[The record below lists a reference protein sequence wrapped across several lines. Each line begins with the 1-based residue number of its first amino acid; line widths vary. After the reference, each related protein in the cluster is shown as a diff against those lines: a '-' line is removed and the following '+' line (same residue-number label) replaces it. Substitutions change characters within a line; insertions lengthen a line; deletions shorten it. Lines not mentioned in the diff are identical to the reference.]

1 MTIDTHF
8 PMQNHDVVTLGRAE
22 TTIEELVR
30 IADGSRVQLD
40 PEALA
45 HMDNVSRYIHNAISE
60 GKVIYGLTTGVGDLV
75 TERLSANQIA
85 DVQLN
90 MLRSHACGMGPDL
103 SVREV
108 RAMMAVML
116 KSLLQGYSG
125 VNAELAQ
132 RIAQMLN
139 NQVTPWSPAGGSVGY
154 LIATAHIGLSVFGEG
169 QCWYQG
175 QRFPSAEALEKA
187 GIAPRIPGP
196 REGHALISGT
206 YEITALACLAV
217 QGFKQLLPVAD
228 MAGGMC
234 LEALKGN
241 TRGYDARLH
250 ALRPHDGQQET
261 ARILRHLLSDSDI
274 LERYRNHRVQDA
286 LSLRCIPQIHGAVRD
301 QLQHCHHI
309 VTTELN
315 SVTDNPV
322 FLIEEGELVIL
333 PGGNGHGA
341 PLALALDALAI
352 AIAQISTASQAR
364 SDRITNAHLSGLPA
378 FLMGKNGANS
388 GMMIPPYVAAALAG
402 DNRSLAAPASVHTVS
417 TCAGQEDHISMG
429 VSSARKA
436 IKAVEN
442 AVDIVAIELLCAS
455 QAIEFHRPLR
465 ASVGTELTLSLIR
478 QHVAFRETDTALYPD
493 MHAIRDLISHG
504 ELSKQLCSLI
514 AEITANGCHSVAK

>member
-1 MTIDTHF
+1 MTTHLSS
-8 PMQNHDVVTLGRAE
+8 PAQPRDAVILGRTR

-30 IADGSRVQLD
+30 IADGAPVILEPD
-40 PEALA
+40 ALA
-45 HMDNVSRYIHNAISE
+45 HMDNVSRFIHKAIAD

-75 TERLSANQIA
+75 TERLSADQIG
-85 DVQLN
+85 QMQMN

-103 SVREV
+103 SAREV
-108 RAMMAVML
+108 RALMAVML

-125 VNAELAQ
+125 VSAELA
-132 RIAQMLN
+132 RRMCQMLN
-139 NQVTPWSPAGGSVGY
+139 QHVTPWSPAGGSVGY

-169 QCWYQG
+169 KCWYQG
-175 QRFPSAEALEKA
+175 QLLPSSQALDRA
-187 GIAPRIPGP
+187 GIAAYTPGP

-206 YEITALACLAV
+206 YEITALGCLAI
-217 QGFKQLLPVAD
+217 GDFEQLLPVAD

-234 LEALKGN
+234 LEAMKGN

-261 ARILRHLLSDSDI
+261 ARILRCLLRDSEI
-274 LERYRNHRVQDA
+274 LTHYRDHRVQDA

-301 QLQHCHHI
+301 QLAHCRQI

-315 SVTDNPV
+315 AVTDNPV
-322 FLIEEGELVIL
+322 FLIENNELVVL

-341 PLALALDALAI
+341 PLALALDALAVS
-352 AIAQISTASQAR
+352 IAQISTASQAR
-364 SDRITNAHLSGLPA
+364 SDRITNVHLSGLPA
-378 FLMGKNGANS
+378 FLIGASGPNS

-436 IKAVEN
+436 VKAVEN
-442 AVDIVAIELLCAS
+442 ARDIVAIELLCAC

-465 ASVGTELTLSLIR
+465 ASVGTELTLSQVR
-478 QHVAFRETDTALYPD
+478 QIVEFRQRDTALYPD
-493 MHAIRDLISHG
+493 MHAVRDLIASGVLSH
-504 ELSKQLCSLI
+504 QLRALF
-514 AEITANGCHSVAK
+514 EEKHDD

>member
-1 MTIDTHF
+1 MTTTIRSSMSHVDA
-8 PMQNHDVVTLGRAE
+8 VTLGRDA
-22 TTIEELVR
+22 TTIDELVR
-30 IADGSRVQLD
+30 IADGAQVVLAD
-40 PEALA
+40 DALA
-45 HMDNVSRYIHNAISE
+45 QMDKVSGYIHKAIAD

-75 TERLSANQIA
+75 TERLSADQIA
-85 DVQLN
+85 SVQLN

-125 VNAELAQ
+125 VSSELAQ
-132 RIAQMLN
+132 RMCLMLN
-139 NQVTPWSPAGGSVGY
+139 RQVTPWSPASGSVGY
-154 LIATAHIGLSVFGEG
+154 LIATAHIGLSLFGEG

-175 QRFPSAEALEKA
+175 ELLPSTDALAKA

-217 QGFKQLLPVAD
+217 RDFEQLLPVAD

-261 ARILRHLLSDSDI
+261 AQNLRRLLHGSEILQ
-274 LERYRNHRVQDA
+274 RYRDHRVQDA

-301 QLQHCHHI
+301 QLAHCRHI

-322 FLIEEGELVIL
+322 FLIEDDALVIL

-341 PLALALDALAI
+341 PLALALDALAV
-352 AIAQISTASQAR
+352 AIAQLSTASQAR
-364 SDRITNAHLSGLPA
+364 SDRITNVHLSGLPA
-378 FLMGKNGANS
+378 FLVGKSGANS

-436 IKAVEN
+436 MQAVAN
-442 AVDIVAIELLCAS
+442 AVDIVAIELLCAC

-465 ASVGTELTLSLIR
+465 ASVGTELTLSRVR
-478 QHVAFRETDTALYPD
+478 QQVAFRETDTPLYTD
-493 MHAIRDLISHG
+493 MHAVRDLIADG
-504 ELSKQLCSLI
+504 ELSRQLALLI
-514 AEITANGCHSVAK
+514 KEGADE

>member
-1 MTIDTHF
+1 MTTNTCSSTPHVDA
-8 PMQNHDVVTLGRAE
+8 VTLGR
-22 TTIEELVR
+22 TTTTVDELVR
-30 IADGSRVQLD
+30 IADGAPVVLASD
-40 PEALA
+40 ALA
-45 HMDNVSRYIHNAISE
+45 NMDKVSGYIHTAIAD

-75 TERLSANQIA
+75 TERLSADQIA
-85 DVQLN
+85 SVQLN
-90 MLRSHACGMGPDL
+90 MLRSHACGMGKDL

-125 VNAELAQ
+125 VSAELAQ
-132 RIAQMLN
+132 RMCLMLN
-139 NQVTPWSPAGGSVGY
+139 RQVTPWSPASGSVGY
-154 LIATAHIGLSVFGEG
+154 LIATAHIGLSLFGEG

-175 QRFPSAEALEKA
+175 RLLPSADALAQA
-187 GIAPRIPGP
+187 GIPPRIPGP

-217 QGFKQLLPVAD
+217 RDFEQLLPVAD

-250 ALRPHDGQQET
+250 ALRPHEGQQET
-261 ARILRHLLSDSDI
+261 ARILRRLLRGSDI
-274 LERYRNHRVQDA
+274 LQRYRDHRVQDA

-301 QLQHCHHI
+301 QLAHCRHI

-322 FLIEEGELVIL
+322 FLIDEDELVIL

-341 PLALALDALAI
+341 PLALALDALAV
-352 AIAQISTASQAR
+352 AIAQLSTASQAR
-364 SDRITNAHLSGLPA
+364 SDRITNVHLSGLPA
-378 FLMGKNGANS
+378 FLVGKSGANS

-402 DNRSLAAPASVHTVS
+402 DNRSLAAPSSVHTVP

-436 IKAVEN
+436 IQAVAN
-442 AVDIVAIELLCAS
+442 AVDIVAIELLCAC

-465 ASVGTELTLSLIR
+465 ASVGTELTLSLVR
-478 QHVAFRETDTALYPD
+478 QRVAFREADTTLYPD
-493 MHAIRDLISHG
+493 MHAIRDLIADG
-504 ELSKQLCSLI
+504 ELSRQLCALSK
-514 AEITANGCHSVAK
+514 ETDNE

>member
-1 MTIDTHF
+1 MTTHTF
-8 PMQNHDVVTLGRAE
+8 SPTAPLPAVTLGRAK
-22 TTIEELVR
+22 TTIDELVR
-30 IADGSRVQLD
+30 IADGAPVILAD
-40 PEALA
+40 DALA
-45 HMDNVSRYIHNAISE
+45 HMDSVSRYIHNAIAD

-75 TERLSANQIA
+75 TERLGADQIGLM
-85 DVQLN
+85 QMN

-108 RAMMAVML
+108 RATMAVML

-125 VNAELAQ
+125 VSAELA
-132 RIAQMLN
+132 RHMCRMLN
-139 NQVTPWSPAGGSVGY
+139 QQVTPWSPASGSVGY
-154 LIATAHIGLSVFGEG
+154 LIATAHIGLSMFGEG

-175 QRFPSAEALEKA
+175 QLLPAADALRLA
-187 GIAPRIPGP
+187 GIEPHRPGP

-206 YEITALACLAV
+206 YEITALACLAI
-217 QGFKQLLPVAD
+217 QDFAQLLPVAD

-234 LEALKGN
+234 LEALRGN

-261 ARILRHLLSDSDI
+261 ARILRCLLEGSEI
-274 LERYRNHRVQDA
+274 LAHYRDHRVQDA

-301 QLQHCHHI
+301 QLAHCQQI

-322 FLIEEGELVIL
+322 FLIEEDELVIL

-341 PLALALDALAI
+341 PLALALDALAV
-352 AIAQISTASQAR
+352 AIAQLSTASQAR
-364 SDRITNAHLSGLPA
+364 CDRITNVHLSGLPA
-378 FLMGKNGANS
+378 FLVGKGGANS

-436 IKAVEN
+436 IKAVDN
-442 AVDIVAIELLCAS
+442 AVDIVAIELLCAC

-465 ASVGTELTLSLIR
+465 ASAGTELTLGLVR
-478 QHVAFRETDTALYPD
+478 EQVAFREADTALYPD
-493 MHAIRDLISHG
+493 MHAIRDLIAG
-504 ELSKQLCSLI
+504 GTLSRQLCALF
-514 AEITANGCHSVAK
+514 EENGYE

>member
-1 MTIDTHF
+1 MTRQTGSTARSHET
-8 PMQNHDVVTLGRAE
+8 VTLGRAQ
-22 TTIEELVR
+22 TTIDELVR
-30 IADGSRVQLD
+30 IADGAPVELA

-45 HMDNVSRYIHNAISE
+45 NMNHVSGYIRRAIDE
-60 GKVIYGLTTGVGDLV
+60 GQVIYGLTTGVGDLV
-75 TERLSANQIA
+75 TERLSADQIA
-85 DVQLN
+85 SVQLN

-125 VNAELAQ
+125 VSAELAT
-132 RIAQMLN
+132 RMAEMLN
-139 NQVTPWSPAGGSVGY
+139 RQVTPWSPASGSVGY
-154 LIATAHIGLSVFGEG
+154 LIATAHIGLSLFGEG

-175 QRFPSAEALEKA
+175 ELLPSAEALAKA
-187 GIAPRIPGP
+187 GIDPRVPGP

-206 YEITALACLAV
+206 YEITGLACLAV
-217 QGFKQLLPVAD
+217 HDFERLLPVAD

-250 ALRPHDGQQET
+250 ALRQHDGQQKT
-261 ARILRHLLSDSDI
+261 AAILRRLLSGSEI
-274 LERYRNHRVQDA
+274 FARYRDHRVQDA

-301 QLQHCHHI
+301 QLAHCRQI
-309 VTTELN
+309 VTIELN

-322 FLIEEGELVIL
+322 FLIEEDALVIL

-341 PLALALDALAI
+341 PLALALDSLAV
-352 AIAQISTASQAR
+352 AIAQVSTASQAR
-364 SDRITNAHLSGLPA
+364 SDRITNVHLSGLPA
-378 FLMGKNGANS
+378 FLVGRSGANS

-402 DNRSLAAPASVHTVS
+402 DNRSLAAPSSVHTVT

-436 IKAVEN
+436 MLAVSN

-455 QAIEFHRPLR
+455 QALEFHRPLR
-465 ASVGTELTLSLIR
+465 ASVGAELTLSMVR
-478 QHVAFRETDTALYPD
+478 ARVPFRETDTALYPD
-493 MHAIRDLISHG
+493 MHAVRDLIAEG
-504 ELSKQLCSLI
+504 ELSQRLLALVEES
-514 AEITANGCHSVAK
+514 EHE

>member
-1 MTIDTHF
+1 MTTHASS
-8 PMQNHDVVTLGRAE
+8 PEQHQDAVILGRTT

-30 IADGSRVQLD
+30 IADGTPVMLD
-40 PEALA
+40 PEALT
-45 HMDNVSRYIHNAISE
+45 HMDHVSRYIHHAIAD

-75 TERLSANQIA
+75 TKRLSADQIGLM
-85 DVQLN
+85 QMN
-90 MLRSHACGMGPDL
+90 MLRSHACGMGPAL
-103 SVREV
+103 PEREV
-108 RAMMAVML
+108 RALMAVML

-125 VNAELAQ
+125 VSAELA
-132 RIAQMLN
+132 RHMCQMLN
-139 NQVTPWSPAGGSVGY
+139 QRITPWSPSGGSVGY

-175 QRFPSAEALEKA
+175 QLLPSDVALARA
-187 GIAPRIPGP
+187 GIVKRTPGP

-206 YEITALACLAV
+206 YEITALACLV
-217 QGFKQLLPVAD
+217 IGDFEQLLPVAD

-261 ARILRHLLSDSDI
+261 ARILRCLLRDSEI
-274 LERYRNHRVQDA
+274 LAQYRNHRVQDA

-301 QLQHCHHI
+301 QLAHCRQI
-309 VTTELN
+309 VTIELN

-322 FLIEEGELVIL
+322 FLIEDNELVIL

-341 PLALALDALAI
+341 PLALALDALAV
-352 AIAQISTASQAR
+352 AIAQVSTASQAR
-364 SDRITNAHLSGLPA
+364 SDRITNVHLSGLPA
-378 FLMGKNGANS
+378 FLVGASGANS

-436 IKAVEN
+436 MKLVEN
-442 AVDIVAIELLCAS
+442 AVDIVAIELLCAC

-465 ASVGTELTLSLIR
+465 ASSGTELTLSLVR
-478 QHVAFRETDTALYPD
+478 QKVAFRNSDTALYPD
-493 MHAIRDLISHG
+493 MHALRDLIASG
-504 ELSKQLCSLI
+504 VLSRQLNALFE
-514 AEITANGCHSVAK
+514 EINHD

>member
-1 MTIDTHF
+1 MTTHTCS
-8 PMQNHDVVTLGRAE
+8 PTQPPATVTLGRAK
-22 TTIEELVR
+22 TTIDELVR
-30 IADGSRVQLD
+30 IADGAPV
-40 PEALA
+40 ALA
-45 HMDNVSRYIHNAISE
+45 PDALAQMDNVNRYIQRAIAD
-60 GKVIYGLTTGVGDLV
+60 GQVIYGLTTGVGDLV
-75 TERLSANQIA
+75 TERLGADQIGLM
-85 DVQLN
+85 QMN

-116 KSLLQGYSG
+116 KSLLQGFSG
-125 VNAELAQ
+125 VSSALAL
-132 RIAQMLN
+132 RMCQMLN
-139 NQVTPWSPAGGSVGY
+139 QQVTPWSPASGSVGY

-175 QRFPSAEALEKA
+175 QLLPSAEALAQA
-187 GIAPRIPGP
+187 GIAARVPGP

-206 YEITALACLAV
+206 YEITALACLAL
-217 QGFKQLLPVAD
+217 GDFSQLLPVAD

-250 ALRPHDGQQET
+250 ALRPHVGQQET
-261 ARILRHLLSDSDI
+261 ARILRCLLRDSEI
-274 LERYRNHRVQDA
+274 LTRYRDYRVQDA

-301 QLQHCHHI
+301 QLAHCRQI

-315 SVTDNPV
+315 AVTDNPV
-322 FLIEEGELVIL
+322 FLIEDDELVIL

-341 PLALALDALAI
+341 PLALALDALAV
-352 AIAQISTASQAR
+352 AIAQLSTASQAR
-364 SDRITNAHLSGLPA
+364 CDRITNVHLSGLPA
-378 FLMGKNGANS
+378 FLVGKSGANS

-402 DNRSLAAPASVHTVS
+402 DNRSLAAPASVHTVT

-436 IKAVEN
+436 LKAVEN
-442 AVDIVAIELLCAS
+442 AVDIVAIELLCAC

-465 ASVGTELTLSLIR
+465 ASTGTELTLALVR
-478 QHVAFRETDTALYPD
+478 QQVAFRETDTALYPD
-493 MHAIRDLISHG
+493 MHAVRGLISAG
-504 ELSKQLCSLI
+504 QLSRQL
-514 AEITANGCHSVAK
+514 TALFEENTDE